1 MATQRNLSDYGIVV
15 GTLPS
20 GIRGNLADVPG
31 VRVGHCTVDT
41 QRHKTGVTVILPTA
55 PGDNVFEQKC
65 VAASVV
71 LNGFGKTCGLVQVEE
86 LGTLETPIALTNTL
100 NVGNVHDA
108 MVEYLTRENML
119 LRSVNPVVAECN
131 DGGCNAIRARAVGQ
145 REVFAAIAVAAP
157 DFAEGD
163 VGAGKGMT
171 CHGLKG
177 GIGSASRLV
186 RLPEYGDAPSS
197 RARQTAKPTM
207 TCDANCTADCA
218 GSSAGHSAVHKDAP
232 ARDYVLGVLVLANH
246 GCLSDLC
253 IVSNAVGKRLA
264 AREQEP
270 PKERDEGSCIIVMAT
285 DLPLDAR
292 QIRRVLRRAAVG
304 LSRVGSFLGHGSG
317 DVVIGFST
325 ANRMPHA
332 ESPAL
337 VTHTVLNES
346 LMDAPFRAMAEA
358 TEEAVLRALL
368 CADSVTGADG
378 KRVASLTEACA
389 LSENKAFESFNLPI
403 GHQKLET

>member
-20 GIRGNLADVPG
+20 GARGNLADVPG

-71 LNGFGKTCGLVQVEE
+71 LNGFGKTCGLVQIEE

-145 REVFAAIAVAAP
+145 REVFAAIAAAAP

-186 RLPEYGDAPSS
+186 RLP
-197 RARQTAKPTM
+197 
-207 TCDANCTADCA
+207 
-218 GSSAGHSAVHKDAP
+218 SSATSPEVNEVTGKGSF

-253 IVSNAVGKRLA
+253 IVSNAVGKRIA
-264 AREQEP
+264 ARKREP
-270 PKERDEGSCIIVMAT
+270 QKECDEGSCIIVMAT

-389 LSENKAFESFNLPI
+389 LSENKVFESFNLPI

>member
-20 GIRGNLADVPG
+20 GMRGNLADVPG

-55 PGDNVFEQKC
+55 PGDNMYEQKC
-65 VAASVV
+65 AAASVV

-145 REVFAAIAVAAP
+145 REVFAAIAAAAP

-186 RLPEYGDAPSS
+186 RLP
-197 RARQTAKPTM
+197 
-207 TCDANCTADCA
+207 
-218 GSSAGHSAVHKDAP
+218 SSATSPEVNEVTGKGSF

-378 KRVASLTEACA
+378 KQVASLTEACA
-389 LSENKAFESFNLPI
+389 LSENKTFESFNLPI